1 MSSSVSILRNMVSFD
16 KAEQFD
22 GFSKVVIIVSDEI
35 EYSAGTETGRT
46 LTLNCPWG
54 TQEIANNILQS
65 IKGFQYQP
73 MTAENALVDPSVEI
87 GDGVSANGVYSGV
100 YSLETK
106 FNSNLPTTVSAPADE
121 ELYEEHT
128 YVPKSEREV
137 TRKFLDFQSQF
148 RIQDGK
154 ISAEVS
160 ERKSDVSSLNSKLTV
175 QANQI
180 STEIAERK
188 SETSSLRSSIIQESN
203 RITAEVQTRASETES
218 LRSTMDIQAG
228 QITAKVNKNDGNSST
243 FGWAL
248 ETSSWRIFS
257 GSNTVLKADKDGL
270 EVKGVIRATSGE
282 IGGFK
287 ITSNSLT
294 YNSQTWGGTNS
305 TGIYLGPQGIQ
316 CGSKE
321 NGVQITNNGY
331 LYAENGEFRGSVRA
345 GNIQYGGNAG
355 YFNGGGIS
363 SSSILGDRMVANT
376 ISTAYTSSGINA
388 SLGRADA
395 AYNICTGITTAQKF
409 ISQELTATGKAS
421 VGTLY
426 IGGVSVTKKSATF
439 KDGSGSYVTISYW
452 G

>member
-1 MSSSVSILRNMVSFD
+1 MESFD
-16 KAEQFD
+16 KSEQFD

-87 GDGVSANGVYSGV
+87 GDGISANGVYSGV

-106 FNSNLPTTVSAPADE
+106 FNSNLPTTVSAPSDE

-128 YVPKSEREV
+128 YVPKYEREV

-154 ISAEVS
+154 ISAEVE
-160 ERKSDVSSLNSKLTV
+160 ERKSDTKT
-175 QANQI
+175 I
-180 STEIAERK
+180 
-188 SETSSLRSSIIQESN
+188 
-203 RITAEVQTRASETES
+203 RATLE
-218 LRSTMDIQAG
+218 IQAG
-228 QITAKVNKNDGNSST
+228 QITAKVNKNDGSSST

-248 ETSSWRIFS
+248 ETGSWRIFS
-257 GSNTVLKADKDGL
+257 GSNTVLKADKNGL

-294 YNSQTWGGTNS
+294 YNNQTWGGTNS
-305 TGIYLGPQGIQ
+305 TGIYIGPSGIQ
-316 CGSKE
+316 LGKNFKVDSAG
-321 NGVQITNNGY
+321 NLSAASGTFSGNVY
-331 LYAENGEFRGSVRA
+331 A
-345 GNIQYGGNAG
+345 GNIQYGGSAG
-355 YFNGGGIS
+355 YMSGGGIS
-363 SSSILGDRMVANT
+363 SGSISGNRLVANT
-376 ISTAYTSSGINA
+376 VSTAYTSSGINSTLSHA
-388 SLGRADA
+388 DWSYGVLNGWTTIDKISCKWVYANDGCHVGSLAVG
-395 AYNICTGITTAQKF
+395 GSE
-409 ISQELTATGKAS
+409 ISKKS
-421 VGTLY
+421 VVVKNSAGNNVTLY
-426 IGGVSVTKKSATF
+426 YLG
-439 KDGSGSYVTISYW
+439 W
-452 G
+452 

>member
-1 MSSSVSILRNMVSFD
+1 MSNSVNILRNMVSFD

-22 GFSKVVIIVSDEI
+22 GFSKVVIIVSDEV
-35 EYSAGTETGRT
+35 EYSAGTDTGRT

-87 GDGVSANGVYSGV
+87 GDGIRANGVYSGV

-137 TRKFLDFQSQF
+137 TRKFLEFQSQF

-154 ISAEVS
+154 ISAEVE
-160 ERKSDVSSLNSKLTV
+160 ERKSDTKTIRATL
-175 QANQI
+175 
-180 STEIAERK
+180 
-188 SETSSLRSSIIQESN
+188 
-203 RITAEVQTRASETES
+203 EV
-218 LRSTMDIQAG
+218 QAG
-228 QITAKVNKNDGNSST
+228 QITAKVNKNDGSSST

-248 ETSSWRIFS
+248 ETASWRIFS
-257 GSNTVLKADKDGL
+257 GSNTVLKADKNGL

-294 YNSQTWGGTNS
+294 YNNQTWGGTNS
-305 TGIYLGPQGIQ
+305 TGIYIGPSGIQ
-316 CGSKE
+316 LGKNFKVDSAG
-321 NGVQITNNGY
+321 NLSAASGTFSGNVN
-331 LYAENGEFRGSVRA
+331 A

-355 YFNGGGIS
+355 YLSGSGLASHSVYGSQI
-363 SSSILGDRMVANT
+363 GYNT
-376 ISTAYTSSGINA
+376 ISTAYTSGGINT
-388 SLGRADA
+388 SLGYADYANGVFNGWNTASTIGANRIYLDGRA
-395 AYNICTGITTAQKF
+395 
-409 ISQELTATGKAS
+409 L
-421 VGTLY
+421 GT
-426 IGGVSVTKKSATF
+426 S
-439 KDGSGSYVTISYW
+439 TISYTDGNGNKRSANIVVW
-452 G
+452 RY

>member
-1 MSSSVSILRNMVSFD
+1 MSNSVNILRNMVSFD

-35 EYSAGTETGRT
+35 EYSAGTDTGRT

-54 TQEIANNILQS
+54 TQDIANNILQS

-87 GDGVSANGVYSGV
+87 GDGISANGVYSGV

-154 ISAEVS
+154 ISAEVE
-160 ERKSDVSSLNSKLTV
+160 ERKSDT
-175 QANQI
+175 
-180 STEIAERK
+180 K
-188 SETSSLRSSIIQESN
+188 SIRATL
-203 RITAEVQTRASETES
+203 EV
-218 LRSTMDIQAG
+218 QAG
-228 QITAKVNKNDGNSST
+228 QITAKVNKNDGSSST

-248 ETSSWRIFS
+248 ETASWRIFS
-257 GSNTVLKADKDGL
+257 GSNTVLKADKNGL

-294 YNSQTWGGTNS
+294 YNNQTWGGTNS
-305 TGIYLGPQGIQ
+305 TGIYIGPSGIQ
-316 CGSKE
+316 LGKNFKVDSAG
-321 NGVQITNNGY
+321 NLSAASGTFSGNVN
-331 LYAENGEFRGSVRA
+331 A

-355 YFNGGGIS
+355 YLSGSGLASHSVYGSQI
-363 SSSILGDRMVANT
+363 GYNT
-376 ISTAYTSSGINA
+376 ISTAYTSGGINT
-388 SLGRADA
+388 SLGYADYANGVFNGWNRARQIACD
-395 AYNICTGITTAQKF
+395 Q
-409 ISQELTATGKAS
+409 ISAS
-421 VGTLY
+421 QILF
-426 IGGVSVTKKSATF
+426 GGRNFGAS
-439 KDGSGSYVTISYW
+439 TISYMGPDNKAHAINVVTW
-452 G
+452 SWR

>member
-1 MSSSVSILRNMVSFD
+1 MSSSVNILRNMVSFD

-35 EYSAGTETGRT
+35 EYSAGTDTGRT

-154 ISAEVS
+154 ISAEVE
-160 ERKSDVSSLNSKLTV
+160 ERKSDTKTIRATL
-175 QANQI
+175 
-180 STEIAERK
+180 
-188 SETSSLRSSIIQESN
+188 
-203 RITAEVQTRASETES
+203 EV
-218 LRSTMDIQAG
+218 QAG
-228 QITAKVNKNDGNSST
+228 QITAKVNKNDGSSST

-248 ETSSWRIFS
+248 ETASWRIFS
-257 GSNTVLKADKDGL
+257 GSNTVLKADKNGL

-282 IGGFK
+282 IGGFT

-294 YNSQTWGGTNS
+294 YNNQTWGGTN
-305 TGIYLGPQGIQ
+305 TNGIYIGPSGIQ
-316 CGSKE
+316 LGKNFKVDSAG
-321 NGVQITNNGY
+321 NLTAASGTFSGY
-331 LYAENGEFRGSVRA
+331 VKA
-345 GNIQYGGNAG
+345 GNIQYGGSNGTLSGSALTGGSVYGGSGGAIARSTLSTHNLTGGINTSLG
-355 YFNGGGIS
+355 YADFANGVFNGWNRARQIACDQISASQILMGGRNF
-363 SSSILGDRMVANT
+363 G
-376 ISTAYTSSGINA
+376 A
-388 SLGRADA
+388 S
-395 AYNICTGITTAQKF
+395 
-409 ISQELTATGKAS
+409 
-421 VGTLY
+421 
-426 IGGVSVTKKSATF
+426 
-439 KDGSGSYVTISYW
+439 TISYVDAKGNTHAINVVTW
-452 G
+452 SWR

>member
-1 MSSSVSILRNMVSFD
+1 MSSSVNILRNMVSFD

-22 GFSKVVIIVSDEI
+22 GFSKVIIIVSDEI

-87 GDGVSANGVYSGV
+87 GDGISVNGVYSGV

-154 ISAEVS
+154 ISAEVE
-160 ERKSDVSSLNSKLTV
+160 ERKSDTKTIRATL
-175 QANQI
+175 
-180 STEIAERK
+180 
-188 SETSSLRSSIIQESN
+188 
-203 RITAEVQTRASETES
+203 EV
-218 LRSTMDIQAG
+218 QAG
-228 QITAKVNKNDGNSST
+228 QITAKVNKNDGHSST

-248 ETSSWRIFS
+248 ETASWRIFS
-257 GSNTVLKADKDGL
+257 GSNTVLKADKNGL

-282 IGGFK
+282 IGGFT

-294 YNSQTWGGTNS
+294 YNNQTWGGTN
-305 TGIYLGPQGIQ
+305 TNGIYIGPSGIQ
-316 CGSKE
+316 LG
-321 NGVQITNNGY
+321 NNFKVDSAGNLTAASGTFSGY
-331 LYAENGEFRGSVRA
+331 VKA
-345 GNIQYGGNAG
+345 GNIQYGGSNGTLSGSALTVESVSGGFGGAIAG
-355 YFNGGGIS
+355 GS
-363 SSSILGDRMVANT
+363 L
-376 ISTAYTSSGINA
+376 STHNMIDGINR
-388 SLGRADA
+388 SLGRADW
-395 AYNICTGITTAQKF
+395 AYNALNGWTNIPLVKATAVQVSGKMLVFTNITF
-409 ISQELTATGKAS
+409 VNSSG
-421 VGTLY
+421 GTTTMP
-426 IGGVSVTKKSATF
+426 VVTWRVA
-439 KDGSGSYVTISYW
+439 
-452 G
+452 

>member
-1 MSSSVSILRNMVSFD
+1 MSNSVNILRNMVSFD

-35 EYSAGTETGRT
+35 EYSAGTDTGRT

-87 GDGVSANGVYSGV
+87 GDGISANGVYSGV
-100 YSLETK
+100 YSLETE

-154 ISAEVS
+154 ISAEVT
-160 ERKSDVSSLNSKLTV
+160 ERKSDTNNIRATL
-175 QANQI
+175 
-180 STEIAERK
+180 
-188 SETSSLRSSIIQESN
+188 
-203 RITAEVQTRASETES
+203 EV
-218 LRSTMDIQAG
+218 QAG
-228 QITAKVNKNDGNSST
+228 QITAKVNKNDGSSST

-248 ETSSWRIFS
+248 ETASWRIFS
-257 GSNTVLKADKDGL
+257 GSSTVLKADKNGL

-294 YNSQTWGGTNS
+294 YNNQTWGGTN
-305 TGIYLGPQGIQ
+305 TNGIYIGPSGIQ
-316 CGSKE
+316 LGKNFKVDAAGNLTAAS
-321 NGVQITNNGY
+321 GTFSGY
-331 LYAENGEFRGSVRA
+331 VKA
-345 GNIQYGGNAG
+345 GNIQYGGSNGTLSGSALTSHSISGNRLEYNTVGTSYVSGGINTSLG
-355 YFNGGGIS
+355 YADFSNDVFNGNDKS
-363 SSSILGDRMVANT
+363 NWVKTRQLTLGDYNCGWST
-376 ISTAYTSSGINA
+376 IEYVDHNGNNRSV
-388 SLGRADA
+388 RVV
-395 AYNICTGITTAQKF
+395 TGQ
-409 ISQELTATGKAS
+409 
-421 VGTLY
+421 
-426 IGGVSVTKKSATF
+426 
-439 KDGSGSYVTISYW
+439 
-452 G
+452 

>member
-1 MSSSVSILRNMVSFD
+1 MVSFD

-54 TQEIANNILQS
+54 TQEVANNILES

-73 MTAENALVDPSVEI
+73 MTAEDALVDPSVEI
-87 GDGVSANGVYSGV
+87 GDGISANGVYSGV

-106 FNSNLPTTVSAPADE
+106 FNSNLPASVSAPSDE

-128 YVPKSEREV
+128 YIPKTEREV

-154 ISAEVS
+154 ISAEVE
-160 ERKSDVSSLNSKLTV
+160 ERKSDT
-175 QANQI
+175 
-180 STEIAERK
+180 K
-188 SETSSLRSSIIQESN
+188 SIRATL
-203 RITAEVQTRASETES
+203 EV
-218 LRSTMDIQAG
+218 QAG
-228 QITAKVNKNDGNSST
+228 QITAKVNKNDGSSST

-248 ETSSWRIFS
+248 ETASWRIFS
-257 GSNTVLKADKDGL
+257 GSSTVLKADKNGL

-294 YNSQTWGGTNS
+294 YNNQTWGGTNS
-305 TGIYLGPQGIQ
+305 TGIYIGPSGIQ
-316 CGSKE
+316 LGKNFKVDSAG
-321 NGVQITNNGY
+321 NLSAASGTFSGNVY
-331 LYAENGEFRGSVRA
+331 A
-345 GNIQYGGNAG
+345 GNIQYGGSAG
-355 YFNGGGIS
+355 YMSGDGIS
-363 SSSILGDRMVANT
+363 SGSIYGNRLASNT
-376 ISTAYTSSGINA
+376 ITTAYTSGGINA
-388 SLGRADA
+388 SLGYADFA
-395 AYNICTGITTAQKF
+395 NGVF
-409 ISQELTATGKAS
+409 NGWNMAS
-421 VGTLY
+421 VVWASSLRVGYNGTQY
-426 IGGVSVTKKSATF
+426 WPG
-439 KDGSGSYVTISYW
+439 TISFVDGLGNTRHYNVLMT

>member
-1 MSSSVSILRNMVSFD
+1 MSSSVNILRNMVSFD

-22 GFSKVVIIVSDEI
+22 GFSKVIIIVSDEV
-35 EYSAGTETGRT
+35 EYSAGTDTGRT

-73 MTAENALVDPSVEI
+73 ITAENALVDPSVEI
-87 GDGVSANGVYSGV
+87 GDGISANGVYSGV

-154 ISAEVS
+154 ISAEVE
-160 ERKSDVSSLNSKLTV
+160 ERKSDTKSIRATLEV
-175 QANQI
+175 QA
-180 STEIAERK
+180 
-188 SETSSLRSSIIQESN
+188 
-203 RITAEVQTRASETES
+203 
-218 LRSTMDIQAG
+218 D

-248 ETSSWRIFS
+248 ETASWRIFS
-257 GSNTVLKADKDGL
+257 GTNTVLKADKNGL

-294 YNSQTWGGTNS
+294 YNNQTWGGTNS
-305 TGIYLGPQGIQ
+305 TGIYIGPSGIQ
-316 CGSKE
+316 LGKNFKVDSAG
-321 NGVQITNNGY
+321 NLTAASGTFTGAVH
-331 LYAENGEFRGSVRA
+331 A
-345 GNIQYGGNAG
+345 GNIEYGGNAG
-355 YFNGGGIS
+355 YFSGGGLTS
-363 SSSILGDRMVANT
+363 HSIVGDRLEYNT
-376 ISTAYTSSGINA
+376 VGSSYVSNGINA
-388 SLGRADA
+388 GVAGGNWATDVFNGNDTASYVKAD
-395 AYNICTGITTAQKF
+395 YLVCYDNFNFQGVLVKF
-409 ISQELTATGKAS
+409 IKRTVMDS
-421 VGTLY
+421 
-426 IGGVSVTKKSATF
+426 
-439 KDGSGSYVTISYW
+439 DGNPVTIRYL
-452 G
+452 GNY

>member
-1 MSSSVSILRNMVSFD
+1 MYNSVNILRNMVSFD

-87 GDGVSANGVYSGV
+87 GDGISANGIYSGV

-106 FNSNLPTTVSAPADE
+106 FNSNLPSSVSAPADE

-137 TRKFLDFQSQF
+137 TRKFLEFQSQF

-154 ISAEVS
+154 ISAEVE
-160 ERKSDVSSLNSKLTV
+160 ERKSDT
-175 QANQI
+175 
-180 STEIAERK
+180 K
-188 SETSSLRSSIIQESN
+188 SIRATL
-203 RITAEVQTRASETES
+203 EV
-218 LRSTMDIQAG
+218 QAG
-228 QITAKVNKNDGNSST
+228 QITAKVNKNDGSSST

-248 ETSSWRIFS
+248 ETASWRIFS
-257 GSNTVLKADKDGL
+257 GSNTVLKADKNGL

-294 YNSQTWGGTNS
+294 YNNQTWGGTNS
-305 TGIYLGPQGIQ
+305 TGIYIGPQGIQ

-345 GNIQYGGNAG
+345 GNIQYGGSAG
-355 YFNGGGIS
+355 YLSGSGVESHSISGNRLQYNTVGTSYVSGGINTS
-363 SSSILGDRMVANT
+363 LGYADFSNGVFGGWNKASYVKT
-376 ISTAYTSSGINA
+376 GVLQVSTASIYDALSYLGRSVSWISVKDADGNYKTV
-388 SLGRADA
+388 LGRA
-395 AYNICTGITTAQKF
+395 
-409 ISQELTATGKAS
+409 
-421 VGTLY
+421 
-426 IGGVSVTKKSATF
+426 
-439 KDGSGSYVTISYW
+439 
-452 G
+452 

>member
-1 MSSSVSILRNMVSFD
+1 MSKSVNILRNMVSFD

-35 EYSAGTETGRT
+35 EYSAGTDTGRT

-73 MTAENALVDPSVEI
+73 MTAEHALVDPSVEI
-87 GDGVSANGVYSGV
+87 GDGISANGVYSGV

-137 TRKFLDFQSQF
+137 TRKFLEFQSQF

-154 ISAEVS
+154 ISAEVE
-160 ERKSDVSSLNSKLTV
+160 ERKSDTKSIRATLEV
-175 QANQI
+175 QA
-180 STEIAERK
+180 
-188 SETSSLRSSIIQESN
+188 
-203 RITAEVQTRASETES
+203 
-218 LRSTMDIQAG
+218 D
-228 QITAKVNKNDGNSST
+228 QITAKVNKNDGSSST

-248 ETSSWRIFS
+248 ETASWRIFS
-257 GSNTVLKADKDGL
+257 GTNTVLKADKNGL

-294 YNSQTWGGTNS
+294 YNNQSWGGTN
-305 TGIYLGPQGIQ
+305 TNGIYIGPSGIQ
-316 CGSKE
+316 LGKYFKVDSSG
-321 NGVQITNNGY
+321 NLTARSGT
-331 LYAENGEFRGSVRA
+331 FTGSVNA
-345 GNIQYGGNAG
+345 GNIRYGGDYG
-355 YFNGGGIS
+355 TFSGGGITGG
-363 SSSILGDRMVANT
+363 SISGNRLVRGT
-376 ISTAYTSSGINA
+376 ITTAYTSSGINA
-388 SLGRADA
+388 ALDDGVWAANLFSGVKDYRAS
-395 AYNICTGITTAQKF
+395 IKIGTVSCTD
-409 ISQELTATGKAS
+409 
-421 VGTLY
+421 LY
-426 IGGVSVTKKSATF
+426 QGGHGFSTKSATI
-439 KDGSGSYVTISYW
+439 KDYYGDNITIRYW
-452 G
+452 GW

>member
-1 MSSSVSILRNMVSFD
+1 MSSSVNILRNMVSLD

-73 MTAENALVDPSVEI
+73 MTAEDALVDPSVEI
-87 GDGVSANGVYSGV
+87 GDGISANGVYSGV

-106 FNSNLPTTVSAPADE
+106 FNSNLPTSVSAPADE

-128 YVPKSEREV
+128 YIPKTEREV

-154 ISAEVS
+154 ISAEVE
-160 ERKSDVSSLNSKLTV
+160 ERKSDT
-175 QANQI
+175 
-180 STEIAERK
+180 K
-188 SETSSLRSSIIQESN
+188 SIRATL
-203 RITAEVQTRASETES
+203 EV
-218 LRSTMDIQAG
+218 QAG
-228 QITAKVNKNDGNSST
+228 QITAKVNKNDGSSST

-248 ETSSWRIFS
+248 ETASWRIFS
-257 GSNTVLKADKDGL
+257 GSSTVLKADKNGL

-294 YNSQTWGGTNS
+294 YNNQTWGGTNS
-305 TGIYLGPQGIQ
+305 TGIYIGPSGIQ
-316 CGSKE
+316 LGKKFKVDSAG
-321 NGVQITNNGY
+321 NLSAASGTFSGNVY
-331 LYAENGEFRGSVRA
+331 A
-345 GNIQYGGNAG
+345 GNIQYGGSAG
-355 YFNGGGIS
+355 YMSGGGIS
-363 SSSILGDRMVANT
+363 SGSISGNRLASHTVG
-376 ISTAYTSSGINA
+376 TAYTSSGINT
-388 SLGRADA
+388 SLGYADFA
-395 AYNICTGITTAQKF
+395 NGAFNGYNWVGNLF
-409 ISQELTATGKAS
+409 TGKLK
-421 VGTLY
+421 V
-426 IGGVSVTKKSATF
+426 
-439 KDGSGSYVTISYW
+439 SGSVELLGYSIGLKSKTVATPSGGSTTIYYLGYS
-452 G
+452 

>member
-1 MSSSVSILRNMVSFD
+1 MSNSVNILRNMVSFD

-87 GDGVSANGVYSGV
+87 GDGISANGVYSGV

-137 TRKFLDFQSQF
+137 TRKFLEFQSQF
-148 RIQDGK
+148 KIQEGK
-154 ISAEVS
+154 ISAEVT
-160 ERKSDVSSLNSKLTV
+160 ERKSDT
-175 QANQI
+175 
-180 STEIAERK
+180 K
-188 SETSSLRSSIIQESN
+188 SIRATL
-203 RITAEVQTRASETES
+203 EV
-218 LRSTMDIQAG
+218 QAG
-228 QITAKVNKNDGNSST
+228 QITAKVNKNDGSSST

-248 ETSSWRIFS
+248 ETASWRIFS
-257 GSNTVLKADKDGL
+257 GSNTVLKADKNGL

-294 YNSQTWGGTNS
+294 YNNQTWGGTNS
-305 TGIYLGPQGIQ
+305 TGIYIGPSGIQ
-316 CGSKE
+316 LGKNFKVDSAG
-321 NGVQITNNGY
+321 NLSAASGTFSGNVN
-331 LYAENGEFRGSVRA
+331 A

-355 YFNGGGIS
+355 YLSGSGLESHSVYGSQI
-363 SSSILGDRMVANT
+363 GYNT
-376 ISTAYTSSGINA
+376 ISTAYTSGGINT
-388 SLGRADA
+388 SLGYADYANGVFNGWNRARQIACD
-395 AYNICTGITTAQKF
+395 K
-409 ISQELTATGKAS
+409 ISAS
-421 VGTLY
+421 QILM
-426 IGGVSVTKKSATF
+426 GGRNFGAS
-439 KDGSGSYVTISYW
+439 TISYVDAKGNTHAINVVTW
-452 G
+452 SWR

>member
-1 MSSSVSILRNMVSFD
+1 MSSSVNILRNVVSFD

-22 GFSKVVIIVSDEI
+22 GFSKVRVIVSDEI
-35 EYSAGTETGRT
+35 EYSAGTDTGRT

-87 GDGVSANGVYSGV
+87 GDGISANGVYSGV

-137 TRKFLDFQSQF
+137 TRKFLEFQSQF

-154 ISAEVS
+154 ISAEVE
-160 ERKSDVSSLNSKLTV
+160 ERKSDT
-175 QANQI
+175 
-180 STEIAERK
+180 K
-188 SETSSLRSSIIQESN
+188 SIRATL
-203 RITAEVQTRASETES
+203 EV
-218 LRSTMDIQAG
+218 QAG
-228 QITAKVNKNDGNSST
+228 QITAKVNKNDGSSST

-248 ETSSWRIFS
+248 ETASWRIFS
-257 GSNTVLKADKDGL
+257 GSNTVLKADENGL

-294 YNSQTWGGTNS
+294 YNNQTWGGTN
-305 TGIYLGPQGIQ
+305 TNGIYIGPSGIQ
-316 CGSKE
+316 LGKNFKVDAAGNLTAAS
-321 NGVQITNNGY
+321 GT
-331 LYAENGEFRGSVRA
+331 FTGSVNA
-345 GNIQYGGNAG
+345 GNIRYGGNYG
-355 YFNGGGIS
+355 TFSGGGIS
-363 SSSILGDRMVANT
+363 SGSISGNRLVANT
-376 ISTAYTSSGINA
+376 ISTSYTSSGINR
-388 SLGRADA
+388 SLGYADRFYGA
-395 AYNICTGITTAQKF
+395 TTGDGVTEWYTSYLYTAY
-409 ISQELTATGKAS
+409 
-421 VGTLY
+421 LY
-426 IGGVSVTKKSATF
+426 LSGNRF
-439 KDGSGSYVTISYW
+439 KPTWIYYTDSSGNSKQVRVLA

>member
-1 MSSSVSILRNMVSFD
+1 MSSSVNILRNMVSFD

-22 GFSKVVIIVSDEI
+22 GFSKVIIIVSDEV
-35 EYSAGTETGRT
+35 EYSAGTDTGRT

-73 MTAENALVDPSVEI
+73 MTAEDALVDPSIEI
-87 GDGVSANGVYSGV
+87 GDGISANGVYSGV

-154 ISAEVS
+154 ISAEVE
-160 ERKSDVSSLNSKLTV
+160 ERKSDTKTIRATL
-175 QANQI
+175 
-180 STEIAERK
+180 
-188 SETSSLRSSIIQESN
+188 
-203 RITAEVQTRASETES
+203 EV
-218 LRSTMDIQAG
+218 QAG
-228 QITAKVNKNDGNSST
+228 QITAKVNKNDGHSST

-248 ETSSWRIFS
+248 ETASWRIFS
-257 GSNTVLKADKDGL
+257 GSNTVLKADKNGL

-294 YNSQTWGGTNS
+294 YNNQTWGGTNS
-305 TGIYLGPQGIQ
+305 TGIYIGPSGIQ
-316 CGSKE
+316 LGKYFKVDSSG
-321 NGVQITNNGY
+321 NLTAASGT
-331 LYAENGEFRGSVRA
+331 FTGSVNA
-345 GNIQYGGNAG
+345 GNIRYGGSYG
-355 YFNGGGIS
+355 TFSGSGIS
-363 SSSILGDRMVANT
+363 SHT
-376 ISTAYTSSGINA
+376 ISGNRLAYNTVSTSYTSSGINT
-388 SLGRADA
+388 SLGYADFA
-395 AYNICTGITTAQKF
+395 NGVFNGWNKPSWI
-409 ISQELTATGKAS
+409 KANQM
-421 VGTLY
+421 TL
-426 IGGVSVTKKSATF
+426 
-439 KDGSGSYVTISYW
+439 GSYNMGWTTINYVDHNGNNRSVRVCV
-452 G
+452 GQ

>member
-1 MSSSVSILRNMVSFD
+1 MSSSVNILRNMVSFD

-35 EYSAGTETGRT
+35 EYSAGTDTGRT

-87 GDGVSANGVYSGV
+87 GDGISANGVYSGV

-137 TRKFLDFQSQF
+137 TRKFLEFQSQF

-154 ISAEVS
+154 ISAEVE
-160 ERKSDVSSLNSKLTV
+160 ERKSDTKSIRATLEV
-175 QANQI
+175 QA
-180 STEIAERK
+180 
-188 SETSSLRSSIIQESN
+188 
-203 RITAEVQTRASETES
+203 
-218 LRSTMDIQAG
+218 D

-248 ETSSWRIFS
+248 ETASWRIFS
-257 GSNTVLKADKDGL
+257 GTNTVLKADKNGL

-294 YNSQTWGGTNS
+294 YNNQSWGGTN
-305 TGIYLGPQGIQ
+305 TNGIYIGPSGIQ
-316 CGSKE
+316 LGK
-321 NGVQITNNGY
+321 N
-331 LYAENGEFRGSVRA
+331 FRVDAAGNLTAASGTFTGSVNA
-345 GNIQYGGNAG
+345 GNIRYGGSYG
-355 YFNGGGIS
+355 TFDGGGIS
-363 SSSILGDRMVANT
+363 SGSISGNRLVGGT
-376 ISTAYTSSGINA
+376 ITRTYTNSGINA
-388 SLGRADA
+388 ALDDGTWA
-395 AYNICTGITTAQKF
+395 ANILSGVRDYNASIRIGTVSCTD
-409 ISQELTATGKAS
+409 
-421 VGTLY
+421 LY
-426 IGGVSVTKKSATF
+426 QNGYGFSRQSKTF
-439 KDGSGSYVTISYW
+439 KDYNGNNVTIAYW
-452 G
+452 GW